1 MPDPQAITRQ
11 APRERE
17 APVRDAVG
25 RVLDAVQLLAKEHL
39 ELARVEIKRDLRA
52 MGREVPVAALGLPVL
67 LTGWILGMVA
77 VAVALPL
84 PRWASF
90 GAVALI
96 NLAGGAALT
105 ATGTR
110 RARGEQQILRE
121 SREEL
126 LRDKAAVGSLA
137 TAAAPFL
144 TSGAPG
150 SAARRSP

>member
-1 MPDPQAITRQ
+1 MPDPQASTRQ

-25 RVLDAVQLLAKEHL
+25 RVLDAVQLLAQEHL
-39 ELARVEIKRDLRA
+39 ELARVEIKRDVRA
-52 MGREVPVAALGLPVL
+52 MGRDLAVVALGLPVL

-90 GAVALI
+90 GAVALV

-105 ATGTR
+105 AAGAR
-110 RARGEQQILRE
+110 RARGEEQILKGT
-121 SREEL
+121 REEL
-126 LRDKAAVGSLA
+126 FRDKAAVGSVA
-137 TAAAPFL
+137 DAAPFL
-144 TSGAPG
+144 AAGAPG
-150 SAARRSP
+150 GAASRSP

>member
-52 MGREVPVAALGLPVL
+52 MGRDLAVAALGLPVL

-105 ATGTR
+105 ATGDRSR
-110 RARGEQQILRE
+110 RPDGHIQKGTRGELF
-121 SREEL
+121 
-126 LRDKAAVGSLA
+126 RDKA
-137 TAAAPFL
+137 
-144 TSGAPG
+144 
-150 SAARRSP
+150 